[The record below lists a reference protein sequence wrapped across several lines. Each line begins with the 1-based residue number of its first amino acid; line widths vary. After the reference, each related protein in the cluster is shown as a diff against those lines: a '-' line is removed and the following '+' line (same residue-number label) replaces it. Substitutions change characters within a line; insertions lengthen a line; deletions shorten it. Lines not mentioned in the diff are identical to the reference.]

1 MDQLTAQE
9 CELVLMGDINIDI
22 IQGLHTAPPAWQDII
37 NNHQMSQLVQ
47 DPTRVTENTETLI
60 DHIYVSH
67 PGNVKACRVSTIA
80 LSDHYPV
87 CFVRQLNASDVRK
100 HGHTTIKYRS
110 YKHFYQDAF
119 LSDLG
124 SVPWSIIELFDDVD
138 DALHAWEMLFK
149 DVVNVH
155 VPLIERRV
163 KRPRQPG
170 WLTDD
175 ITAAMATRDSYKQR
189 KDYINYKLC
198 RNKVVQMLKEAKTVY
213 YRNIVEE
220 NRHDTRALWA
230 CLREINPRNDNTST
244 MPKTVKS
251 GDIDVTD
258 PIDIAQT
265 FNQLF
270 STIADT
276 YVSCDNHEQQHNF
289 QTLDQHVRSKLARN
303 TKFVIPDVAHEYV
316 LHKLFT
322 QPNRAT
328 GADDIS
334 AKLIKISASH
344 IAAPLTWIINL
355 SLRTGVMPA
364 TWKHAR
370 VSPIYKTRDKAEC
383 GNYRPI
389 PVLCGISKVIERHVH
404 DALYIYLTQHSLL
417 FSAQSGFRPR
427 HSCYTALLRII
438 DVWAAAIDRGDII
451 V

>member
-1 MDQLTAQE
+1 MFSTPGATTLHILGITETWLKNCHTNCEIAIQGYSIERHDRAEGNGGGVSVYTRVYHTSVAVIWRMRHWRHFLCKCRSHMLNTCWLPHYTAHQ
-9 CELVLMGDINIDI
+9 MQQWHIDI

-80 LSDHYPV
+80 FSDHYPV

-110 YKHFYQDAF
+110 YKHFDQDAF

-138 DALHAWEMLFK
+138 DALHAWEMLFM

-155 VPLIERRV
+155 VPLRERRV

-198 RNKVVQMLKEAKTVY
+198 RNKVVQMIKEAKTVY
-213 YRNIVEE
+213 YRNIIEE

-230 CLREINPRNDNTST
+230 CLRLRQSTTGTS
-244 MPKTVKS
+244 
-251 GDIDVTD
+251 
-258 PIDIAQT
+258 
-265 FNQLF
+265 
-270 STIADT
+270 
-276 YVSCDNHEQQHNF
+276 
-289 QTLDQHVRSKLARN
+289 
-303 TKFVIPDVAHEYV
+303 
-316 LHKLFT
+316 
-322 QPNRAT
+322 
-328 GADDIS
+328 
-334 AKLIKISASH
+334 
-344 IAAPLTWIINL
+344 
-355 SLRTGVMPA
+355 
-364 TWKHAR
+364 
-370 VSPIYKTRDKAEC
+370 
-383 GNYRPI
+383 
-389 PVLCGISKVIERHVH
+389 
-404 DALYIYLTQHSLL
+404 
-417 FSAQSGFRPR
+417 
-427 HSCYTALLRII
+427 
-438 DVWAAAIDRGDII
+438 
-451 V
+451 